1 MPLTIFNLS
10 TVDHLYIGKDTVIAF
25 AEQPVLETYNIE
37 LASEDKIKEH
47 LAKPRNWVPQ
57 RHETL
62 PEIPHDTAFLCSPAD
77 VPGPHK
83 VQLQD
88 KDITTDIRQK
98 FEELCD
104 EYGEA
109 FSKNNEDIGRT
120 KLVKMDI
127 DTGDS
132 PPVSSRPYTLPLK
145 HYEWVQ
151 REIES
156 LEHADVITKSM
167 SKWASPIVI
176 VPKKSAPGEPL
187 KRRLCVDFRKVNE
200 LQQEVITAGKTKGQ
214 ISIHPLPKIDEMYA
228 KLKGAKVFSTIDLRS
243 GYHHI
248 ALRKSSRAKTAFVT
262 PFGKYEFL
270 MVPFGLAQAPAYFQL
285 LMNKILKGLKFA
297 MTYLDDIIIF
307 SQDELQHLEHLE
319 IVFSCLREAGL
330 KMKHS
335 KCDFFKS
342 EIHYLG
348 HLISPEGISPLPNK
362 LDSIKHMPN
371 STKEIKQFL
380 GLTGYYRKFVPRF
393 ADISRPLTTLT
404 KKDVKFKWTS
414 ACQKSFKL
422 LKEALCGESVLKY
435 ADTSKPYTLYT
446 DASKYG
452 WAGVLTQPHI
462 TTIDDKSTTTDHPIA
477 FVSGLF
483 RGSQLNW
490 AALTKEAF
498 AIYMSVKKLLF
509 YLTDAQILL
518 RSDHKPLEKFLLKN
532 TLNSKV
538 NNWAM
543 ELEAFNIQFDYIKG
557 SSNILA
563 DTLSRL
569 IAIDPDTPT
578 TPEEPGYEFGYA
590 IFEEFPK
597 VKTKTYE
604 VNEVIVGTD
613 TEIFK
618 NNPELQNSLQC
629 IENPIAPQRLK
640 KLQQQDPNIKILKCK
655 LQNNRLDKEYYS
667 LDENELLTRKVIDG
681 GHKFRA
687 IYLPSVLIF
696 QVLRTAHD
704 DLGHNGFP
712 RTYAALK
719 RVFFWKGME
728 EDIRKHCKTCA
739 TCQLHK
745 LENVKFER
753 KIFKPSLQPMDFIC
767 MDLIGEFHPPTS
779 HGHHYVL
786 TAVCMLTGF
795 TWCVPLKT
803 KTAEEVAKVYMD
815 HIYCNFGGSIKIL
828 TDNETEFKNK
838 LFKEVVSKLG
848 TEFSIHSP
856 SYRPQ
861 SNGKIEGFHRFLKM
875 CIGKHINYGLGWDEL
890 TPMATACYN
899 FFPNCSAR
907 ESAFFV
913 MFGRDPINKLN
924 MLLHSARRYFHD
936 DNGLPNLEALKNIYQ
951 VVAQQLLNSRE
962 QYMKKHHNQQRSES
976 PVQAGDLILIKDNT
990 AKSFEPLYKGNYR
1003 VVKVHGN
1010 NVEIRDY
1017 RGNISMVHITDE
1029 KKITLTEQV
1038 ADEYEKLGK
1047 EGRFSKKCIPRGY
1060 IPDFDWTT
1068 IHQSQDQPI
1077 KPIQQQ
1083 DPTEGTTTPAA
1094 PTEVEGPPSSHLR
1107 SKTKQ
1112 QHTSHKQEQPER
1124 NPTRM
1129 DPSECNPAEIEVN
1142 SIDITP
1148 KSYSWMRL
1156 TQFLSYSGK
1165 TIDNSAPV
1173 SLP

>member
-1 MPLTIFNLS
+1 MELPDTTSGVPLVLAHSVKIRPGGNLEVPLECTRQLTDQMDIRIDTGFHHKNPNIYMPPSCINNPNNKYNPRYMPLTIFNLI
-10 TVDHLYIGKDTVIAF
+10 TVDHLHIGKDTIIAF

-47 LAKPRNWVPQ
+47 LAKPQNWVPQ

-62 PEIPHDTAFLCSPAD
+62 PEIPHDTAFICSQAD
-77 VPGPHK
+77 VSGPLK

-88 KDITTDIRQK
+88 KNIMTDIRQK
-98 FEELCD
+98 FEELCK

-109 FSKNNEDIGRT
+109 FSKNNEDTGRT

-156 LEHADVITKSM
+156 LELAGVITKSM
-167 SKWASPIVI
+167 SKWASPIVV
-176 VPKKSAPGEPL
+176 VPKKSAPGERS

-248 ALRKSSRAKTAFVT
+248 ALEKSSRAKTTFVT

-270 MVPFGLAQAPAYFQL
+270 MVPFGLAQAPAYFLL
-285 LMNKILKGLKFA
+285 LMNKVLKGLKFA

-319 IVFSCLREAGL
+319 VVFSHLQEAGL
-330 KMKHS
+330 KMKRS

-348 HLISPEGISPLPNK
+348 HLISPEGISLLPNK
-362 LDSIKHMPN
+362 LDSIRHMPVSN
-371 STKEIKQFL
+371 SVKEIKQFL

-404 KKDVKFKWTS
+404 KKDAKFEWTS
-414 ACQKSFKL
+414 ACQKSFEL
-422 LKEALCGESVLKY
+422 LKEALCGEPVLKY
-435 ADTSKPYTLYT
+435 ADTSKLYTLYT
-446 DASKYG
+446 DASKFG
-452 WAGVLTQPHI
+452 WAGVLTQPH
-462 TTIDDKSTTTDHPIA
+462 TMTIDGKSTTTDHPVA

-490 AALTKEAF
+490 AALMKEAF
-498 AIYMSVKKLLF
+498 AIYMSVKKLSF

-518 RSDHKPLEKFLLKN
+518 RSDHKSLEKFLLKN
-532 TLNSKV
+532 MLNSKV

-557 SSNILA
+557 SNNILV
-563 DTLSRL
+563 DTLSHL

-597 VKTKTYE
+597 VQTKTYE

-613 TEIFK
+613 KEIIK
-618 NNPELQNSLQC
+618 NDPELQNSLQC
-629 IENPIAPQRLK
+629 IENPIAPQRLR
-640 KLQQQDPNIKILKCK
+640 KLQQQDTNIEILKCK

-667 LDENELLTRKVIDG
+667 LDENELLTMKVIDG
-681 GHKFRA
+681 GHEFHT

-719 RVFFWKGME
+719 QVFFWKGMK

-779 HGHHYVL
+779 HGHHYAL

-803 KTAEEVAKVYMD
+803 KTVEEVMRAYMD
-815 HIYCNFGGSIKIL
+815 HIYSNFGGSIKIL
-828 TDNETEFKNK
+828 MDNGTEFKNK
-838 LFKEVVSKLG
+838 LFKEVVKKLG

-856 SYRPQ
+856 PYRPQ
-861 SNGKIEGFHRFLKM
+861 SNRKIEGFHGFLKT
-875 CIGKHINYGLGWDEL
+875 CISKHINYGLEWDEL

-899 FFPNCSAR
+899 FFPNCNAR

-962 QYMKKHHNQQRSES
+962 
-976 PVQAGDLILIKDNT
+976 
-990 AKSFEPLYKGNYR
+990 
-1003 VVKVHGN
+1003 
-1010 NVEIRDY
+1010 
-1017 RGNISMVHITDE
+1017 
-1029 KKITLTEQV
+1029 
-1038 ADEYEKLGK
+1038 
-1047 EGRFSKKCIPRGY
+1047 
-1060 IPDFDWTT
+1060 
-1068 IHQSQDQPI
+1068 
-1077 KPIQQQ
+1077 
-1083 DPTEGTTTPAA
+1083 
-1094 PTEVEGPPSSHLR
+1094 
-1107 SKTKQ
+1107 
-1112 QHTSHKQEQPER
+1112 
-1124 NPTRM
+1124 
-1129 DPSECNPAEIEVN
+1129 
-1142 SIDITP
+1142 
-1148 KSYSWMRL
+1148 
-1156 TQFLSYSGK
+1156 
-1165 TIDNSAPV
+1165 
-1173 SLP
+1173 

>member
-1 MPLTIFNLS
+1 MELPDTTSDIPLVLVHSIKIRPGGNLEVPLECTRQLTDQMDIRIDTGFHHKNPNIYIPPSCINNPNNKYNPRYMPLTIFNLS

-62 PEIPHDTAFLCSPAD
+62 PEIPHDTAFICSPAD
-77 VPGPHK
+77 VPGPRK

-88 KDITTDIRQK
+88 KNITTDIRQK
-98 FEELCD
+98 FEELCE

-156 LEHADVITKSM
+156 LEHAGVITKSM

-176 VPKKSAPGEPL
+176 VPKKSAPGEPP

-214 ISIHPLPKIDEMYA
+214 ISIHPLPKIDKMYA
-228 KLKGAKVFSTIDLRS
+228 QLKGAKVFSTIDLRS

-248 ALRKSSRAKTAFVT
+248 ALGKSSRAKTAFVT

-270 MVPFGLAQAPAYFQL
+270 MVPFSLAQAPAYFQL
-285 LMNKILKGLKFA
+285 LMNKVLKGLKFT
-297 MTYLDDIIIF
+297 MKYLDDIIIF

-319 IVFSCLREAGL
+319 IVFSHLREAGL
-330 KMKHS
+330 KMKCS

-362 LDSIKHMPN
+362 LDSIRHMPVPN
-371 STKEIKQFL
+371 SAKEIKQFL

-404 KKDVKFKWTS
+404 KKDAKFKWTS
-414 ACQKSFKL
+414 ACQKSFEL
-422 LKEALCGESVLKY
+422 LKEALCGEPVLKY
-435 ADTSKPYTLYT
+435 ADTSKLYTLYT
-446 DASKYG
+446 DASKFG
-452 WAGVLTQPHI
+452 WAGVLTQPHT
-462 TTIDDKSTTTDHPIA
+462 TTIDGKSTTTDHPVA

-483 RGSQLNW
+483 RGSQLNR
-490 AALTKEAF
+490 AALMKETF

-557 SSNILA
+557 SNNILV

-590 IFEEFPK
+590 IFEEVPK
-597 VKTKTYE
+597 VQTKTYE
-604 VNEVIVGTD
+604 VNEVIVGTNK
-613 TEIFK
+613 EIIK
-618 NNPELQNSLQC
+618 NDPELQNSLQC
-629 IENPIAPQRLK
+629 IENLIAPQRLRK
-640 KLQQQDPNIKILKCK
+640 VQQQDTNIETLKCK

-681 GHKFRA
+681 GHKFCA

-719 RVFFWKGME
+719 RVFFWKGMKE
-728 EDIRKHCKTCA
+728 NIRKHCKTCA

-745 LENVKFER
+745 LENVKFKR
-753 KIFKPSLQPMDFIC
+753 KIFRPSLQPMDFIY
-767 MDLIGEFHPPTS
+767 MDLIGEFHPLTS
-779 HGHHYVL
+779 HGHHYAL

-803 KTAEEVAKVYMD
+803 KTVEEVMKAYMD
-815 HIYCNFGGSIKIL
+815 HIYSNFGGSIKIL
-828 TDNETEFKNK
+828 MDNGTEFKNK
-838 LFKEVVSKLG
+838 LFKEVIKKLG

-856 SYRPQ
+856 PYRPQ
-861 SNGKIEGFHRFLKM
+861 SNGKIEVFHRFLKT
-875 CIGKHINYGLGWDEL
+875 CIGKHINYGLEWDEL

-899 FFPNCSAR
+899 FFPNCNAR
-907 ESAFFV
+907 ELAFFV

-924 MLLHSARRYFHD
+924 MLLHSARRYFHE

-951 VVAQQLLNSRE
+951 VVAQQLLNNRE
-962 QYMKKHHNQQRSES
+962 RYVKKHHNQQ
-976 PVQAGDLILIKDNT
+976 
-990 AKSFEPLYKGNYR
+990 
-1003 VVKVHGN
+1003 
-1010 NVEIRDY
+1010 
-1017 RGNISMVHITDE
+1017 
-1029 KKITLTEQV
+1029 
-1038 ADEYEKLGK
+1038 
-1047 EGRFSKKCIPRGY
+1047 
-1060 IPDFDWTT
+1060 
-1068 IHQSQDQPI
+1068 
-1077 KPIQQQ
+1077 
-1083 DPTEGTTTPAA
+1083 
-1094 PTEVEGPPSSHLR
+1094 
-1107 SKTKQ
+1107 
-1112 QHTSHKQEQPER
+1112 
-1124 NPTRM
+1124 
-1129 DPSECNPAEIEVN
+1129 
-1142 SIDITP
+1142 
-1148 KSYSWMRL
+1148 
-1156 TQFLSYSGK
+1156 
-1165 TIDNSAPV
+1165 
-1173 SLP
+1173 

>member
-1 MPLTIFNLS
+1 M
-10 TVDHLYIGKDTVIAF
+10 
-25 AEQPVLETYNIE
+25 
-37 LASEDKIKEH
+37 
-47 LAKPRNWVPQ
+47 PQ

-77 VPGPHK
+77 VPGPRK

-88 KDITTDIRQK
+88 KNITTDIRQK
-98 FEELCD
+98 FKELCA

-156 LEHADVITKSM
+156 LERAGVITKSM

-176 VPKKSAPGEPL
+176 VPKKSAPGEPP

-248 ALRKSSRAKTAFVT
+248 ALGKSSRAKTAFVT

-270 MVPFGLAQAPAYFQL
+270 MVPSGLAQAPAYFQL
-285 LMNKILKGLKFA
+285 LMNKVLKGLKFT

-319 IVFSCLREAGL
+319 IVFSHLREAGL
-330 KMKHS
+330 KMKCP

-362 LDSIKHMPN
+362 LDSIKHMPVPN

-393 ADISRPLTTLT
+393 ADISRPLTTLM
-404 KKDVKFKWTS
+404 KKDTKFEWTS
-414 ACQKSFKL
+414 ACQKSFEL
-422 LKEALCGESVLKY
+422 LKEALCGEPVLKY

-446 DASKYG
+446 DASKFG
-452 WAGVLTQPHI
+452 WAGVLTQPH
-462 TTIDDKSTTTDHPIA
+462 TTVIDGKSTTTDHPVA
-477 FVSGLF
+477 FASGLSG
-483 RGSQLNW
+483 GSQLNW
-490 AALTKEAF
+490 AALMKEAF
-498 AIYMSVKKLLF
+498 AIYMSIKKLSF

-518 RSDHKPLEKFLLKN
+518 RSDHKPLEKLLLKK

-538 NNWAM
+538 NNWAI
-543 ELEAFNIQFDYIKG
+543 ELEAFNIQFNYIKG
-557 SSNILA
+557 SNNILV
-563 DTLSRL
+563 DTLSCL
-569 IAIDPDTPT
+569 IAIDPDTLT
-578 TPEEPGYEFGYA
+578 TLEEPGYEFGYA

-597 VKTKTYE
+597 VQTKTYE
-604 VNEVIVGTD
+604 VNEVIVGTNK
-613 TEIFK
+613 EIIK
-618 NNPELQNSLQC
+618 KLQNSLQC

-640 KLQQQDPNIKILKCK
+640 KLQQQDTNIETLKCK

-667 LDENELLTRKVIDG
+667 LDENELLMRKVIDG

-719 RVFFWKGME
+719 RVFFWKGMK

-753 KIFKPSLQPMDFIC
+753 KIFRPSLQPMDFIC
-767 MDLIGEFHPPTS
+767 MDLIGEFHPLTS
-779 HGHHYVL
+779 CGHRYAL

-803 KTAEEVAKVYMD
+803 KTAEEVMKAYMD
-815 HIYCNFGGSIKIL
+815 HIYSNSGGSIKIL
-828 TDNETEFKNK
+828 MDNGTEFKNK
-838 LFKEVVSKLG
+838 LFKKVVKKLG
-848 TEFSIHSP
+848 MEFSIHSP
-856 SYRPQ
+856 PYRPQ
-861 SNGKIEGFHRFLKM
+861 NNGKIEGFHRFLKT
-875 CIGKHINYGLGWDEL
+875 CIGKHINYGLE
-890 TPMATACYN
+890 
-899 FFPNCSAR
+899 
-907 ESAFFV
+907 
-913 MFGRDPINKLN
+913 
-924 MLLHSARRYFHD
+924 
-936 DNGLPNLEALKNIYQ
+936 
-951 VVAQQLLNSRE
+951 
-962 QYMKKHHNQQRSES
+962 
-976 PVQAGDLILIKDNT
+976 
-990 AKSFEPLYKGNYR
+990 
-1003 VVKVHGN
+1003 
-1010 NVEIRDY
+1010 
-1017 RGNISMVHITDE
+1017 
-1029 KKITLTEQV
+1029 
-1038 ADEYEKLGK
+1038 
-1047 EGRFSKKCIPRGY
+1047 
-1060 IPDFDWTT
+1060 
-1068 IHQSQDQPI
+1068 
-1077 KPIQQQ
+1077 
-1083 DPTEGTTTPAA
+1083 
-1094 PTEVEGPPSSHLR
+1094 
-1107 SKTKQ
+1107 
-1112 QHTSHKQEQPER
+1112 
-1124 NPTRM
+1124 
-1129 DPSECNPAEIEVN
+1129 
-1142 SIDITP
+1142 
-1148 KSYSWMRL
+1148 
-1156 TQFLSYSGK
+1156 
-1165 TIDNSAPV
+1165 
-1173 SLP
+1173 